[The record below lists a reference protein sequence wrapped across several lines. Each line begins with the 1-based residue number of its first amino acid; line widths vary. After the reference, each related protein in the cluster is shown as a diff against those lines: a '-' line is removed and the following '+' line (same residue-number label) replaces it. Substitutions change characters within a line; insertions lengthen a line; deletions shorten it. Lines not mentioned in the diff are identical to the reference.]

1 VSNTVRILRS
11 TTAGNVP
18 SSLVSGQIAVNE
30 ADGRLFFRS
39 PSGTVT
45 TFSSIA
51 SFATT
56 ASFPAVGLANV
67 LYLASDS
74 SRAYQFVG
82 GVYIEVGVSGGGGT
96 ATTSA
101 SDLTSGTL
109 PDARLSSNVTVNQ
122 NLRWAMQTTST
133 SIDWL
138 PRGHGTI
145 GNAAAFSGSLMLAFF
160 TAPYS
165 FTATTLTF
173 ITGGTATASLSLCRF
188 ALFTVNETIVD
199 SVTGTSPII
208 TMVART
214 ANDTTIGN
222 ASQTIYSRA
231 FATDG
236 YPASYSIVAG
246 TRYAAGVL
254 VVGSTAGTWQAGTV
268 TTGAITRLPPMAAG
282 AVTGLSDMPTAPT
295 TVSNGNFMIYG
306 RIS

>member
-1 VSNTVRILRS
+1 MTFPASPT
-11 TTAGNVP
+11 
-18 SSLVSGQIAVNE
+18 SGQQATE
-30 ADGRLFFRS
+30 GGRLFQWNGS
-39 PSGTVT
+39 NAWELVANVAGHAASHASGGSDPLAISAGQV
-45 TFSSIA
+45 S
-51 SFATT
+51 
-56 ASFPAVGLANV
+56 GLASV
-67 LYLASDS
+67 AT
-74 SRAYQFVG
+74 
-82 GVYIEVGVSGGGGT
+82 SG
-96 ATTSA
+96 SA
-101 SDLTSGTL
+101 SALTSGTL
-109 PDARLSSNVTVNQ
+109 PDARLSSNVTRNE
-122 NLRWAMQTTST
+122 NLRWAMQTTNT

-165 FTATTLTF
+165 FAATRLTF

-222 ASQTIYSRA
+222 VSQTIYSRA

-268 TTGAITRLPPMAAG
+268 TTGALARLPPMAAG
-282 AVTGLSDMPTAPT
+282 VVTGLSDMPTAAT
-295 TVSNGNFMIYG
+295 TVSNGNFVIYG